1 MVKKAKKNEHI
12 VRHNRCGIVCLLRK
26 RKNVTSREREE
37 ETFAGARKRRC
48 PISMTLLDPS
58 APLEFL
64 TTFIEYICGIVVES
78 TGRKHGM
85 YGGLSEK

>member
-1 MVKKAKKNEHI
+1 M
-12 VRHNRCGIVCLLRK
+12 LRK
-26 RKNVTSREREE
+26 RKNVTKERERE

-64 TTFIEYICGIVVES
+64 TTFIEYICGIVVEF
-78 TGRKHGM
+78 TGRKHGI
-85 YGGLSEK
+85 SEK